1 MPPGSPL
8 AGHSVLEG
16 RIRPRT
22 GLTVIALMHR
32 DGSTED
38 AGPETV
44 LAAGDTLSGFLDD
57 FPDVNRAQALA
68 ALQIARDSL
77 SAAHH
82 SEHTRDVPRL
92 SETID
97 ELSESGS
104 VSSAAMRLATLTP
117 PDHSS
122 TE

>member
-1 MPPGSPL
+1 VVDETLIERREDGKQVF
-8 AGHSVLEG
+8 AGTQVPVQTL
-16 RIRPRT
+16 I
-22 GLTVIALMHR
+22 VY
-32 DGSTED
+32 
-38 AGPETV
+38 

-104 VSSAAMRLATLTP
+104 VSTGDLDS
-117 PDHSS
+117 D
-122 TE
+122 